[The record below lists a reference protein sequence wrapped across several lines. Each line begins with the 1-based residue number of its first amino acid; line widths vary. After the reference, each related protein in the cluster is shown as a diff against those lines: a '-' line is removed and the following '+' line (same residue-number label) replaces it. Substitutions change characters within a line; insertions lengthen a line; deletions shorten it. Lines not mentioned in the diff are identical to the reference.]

1 MAMKTAAKV
10 IAIAEAEVGYLEKAS
25 NKNLDD
31 KTANAG
37 SANYTKYARDLDA
50 IPGFYN
56 FAKQG
61 YAWCDMF
68 VDWCFVQAF
77 GAEEAVKL
85 LGQPENSYGAGCLF
99 SSRYYKKMGQLHMA
113 DPKPGDQIFFW
124 NAAKDDVAHT
134 GLVYKVDETYVY
146 TIEGNTS
153 GASGVI
159 ANGGGVCKKKYRLD
173 YERIYSYGRP
183 AYDEEAEAKEEVKE
197 EVKKEISVKLP
208 ILRSGDRGDVVK
220 AMQILLI
227 GYKFSCGAYG
237 ADGIF
242 GTATDYA
249 VRRFQRENGLEI
261 DGICGPATWAKLL
274 GV

>member
-50 IPGFYN
+50 IQGFYN
-56 FAKQG
+56 FAKNG
-61 YAWCDMF
+61 YAWCDIF

-99 SSRYYKKMGQLHMA
+99 SSRYYKKMGQLHTA

-183 AYDEEAEAKEEVKE
+183 AYDEAEEVKPE
-197 EVKKEISVKLP
+197 PEIKENVTAKLP

-237 ADGIF
+237 ADGKF
-242 GTATDYA
+242 GYATEYA
-249 VRRFQRENGLEI
+249 VRRYQRENGLDN
-261 DGICGPATWAKLL
+261 DGICGPATWNKML